1 MVIVTLGDIIGII
14 LFFVVI
20 GYIVH
25 INAKPA
31 IEEYKRDRQIQAEKE
46 RARIKK
52 EEEIRAK
59 KEKELETFFE
69 EHKEEFDKHS
79 KKLTLAYVIPLTI
92 WIIFLAVWLIIM
104 VVRGNL

>member
-14 LFFVVI
+14 LLFVVI
-20 GYIVH
+20 GYIVY
-25 INAKPA
+25 ISAKPA
-31 IEEYKRDRQIQAEKE
+31 IEEYKRDRQIHAEKE

-59 KEKELETFFE
+59 KEKELEAFFK

-79 KKLTLAYVIPLTI
+79 KKLTLAYVIPLAI
-92 WIIFLAVWLIIM
+92 WIIFIALCLIFIPQK
-104 VVRGNL
+104 